1 MKIFSKNFH
10 KILTNK
16 ETCEPVLQNVPE
28 DAVQIILQN
37 NQSIAEEVEKSDYV
51 QNSIARL
58 AARKSGNVK
67 VTTSFEI
74 SNLKELMELEGVST
88 RALSQKINVE
98 RKSIRLWLAGKF
110 FPRYDA
116 LIKLSVF
123 SGVRIDYLLGRD
135 DTFILNSASVAQL
148 NICAVALIVAKPS
161 FSTFL
166 VFVVLNIFA

>member
-1 MKIFSKNFH
+1 MYLEKFSK
-10 KILTNK
+10 
-16 ETCEPVLQNVPE
+16 
-28 DAVQIILQN
+28 
-37 NQSIAEEVEKSDYV
+37 
-51 QNSIARL
+51 R
-58 AARKSGNVK
+58 
-67 VTTSFEI
+67 
-74 SNLKELMELEGVST
+74 LKELMELEGVSI

-98 RKSIRLWLAGKF
+98 RKNIRLWLAGKF

-135 DTFILNSASVAQL
+135 DTFILNSALVAQL

>member
-67 VTTSFEI
+67 AKVRMTS
-74 SNLKELMELEGVST
+74 NAY
-88 RALSQKINVE
+88 RAE
-98 RKSIRLWLAGKF
+98 RENADKVRSIKSH
-110 FPRYDA
+110 
-116 LIKLSVF
+116 
-123 SGVRIDYLLGRD
+123 
-135 DTFILNSASVAQL
+135 
-148 NICAVALIVAKPS
+148 
-161 FSTFL
+161 
-166 VFVVLNIFA
+166 

>member
-1 MKIFSKNFH
+1 M
-10 KILTNK
+10 TNK
-16 ETCEPVLQNVPE
+16 ETSEPVLQNVPE

-123 SGVRIDYLLGRD
+123 S
-135 DTFILNSASVAQL
+135 
-148 NICAVALIVAKPS
+148 
-161 FSTFL
+161 
-166 VFVVLNIFA
+166 